1 MTMLYAQEIEARAEM
16 VKNAAKENNI
26 KEGELFKLLKEAGY
40 DPKAPKGTAA
50 PNEADIQQQSG
61 NNTPPNGNQN
71 KVDKEQLIPWVE
83 KLKAEPDKSKR
94 NEIVADLCKE
104 KGLKIGDAWKL
115 LKEAGFDPQSSPNGD
130 QDKKITVLASHKT
143 EYEKYRCAGLVLTR
157 KPENYLVT
165 EAQFEKLKR
174 DPWVVVGK

>member
-40 DPKAPKGTAA
+40 EPKAPKGTAA
-50 PNEADIQQQSG
+50 PNGADIQQQPD

-71 KVDKEQLIPWVE
+71 NNNQNNSEQDAKKV
-83 KLKAEPDKSKR
+83 
-94 NEIVADLCKE
+94 
-104 KGLKIGDAWKL
+104 
-115 LKEAGFDPQSSPNGD
+115 
-130 QDKKITVLASHKT
+130 TVLASHKT
-143 EYEKYRCAGLVLTR
+143 DYEKYRCAGLVLTR

-165 EAQFEKLKR
+165 EAQLEKLKC
-174 DPWVVVGK
+174 DPWVVIDK